1 MGWPY
6 NTGVGEGR
14 RDMGEDGTDREIMR
28 VGEDGAMLGGRVDE
42 TLFQKPEYLKKG
54 RSSRK

>member
-1 MGWPY
+1 
-6 NTGVGEGR
+6 
-14 RDMGEDGTDREIMR
+14 MGEDGTDREIMR